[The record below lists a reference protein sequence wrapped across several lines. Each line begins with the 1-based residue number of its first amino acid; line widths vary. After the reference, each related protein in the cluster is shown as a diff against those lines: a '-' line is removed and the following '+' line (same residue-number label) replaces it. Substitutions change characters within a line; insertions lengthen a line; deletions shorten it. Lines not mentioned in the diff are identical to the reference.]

1 MTDVKKKTEKKAEDT
16 TEGHQKEPIEKT
28 RPTSEEPKKEDAVE
42 ASEKIEE
49 KPDVEKV
56 KKPVLE
62 TPTEEKTV
70 EDKSK
75 EGKTKE
81 QQIKTVET
89 SEDKAEKPVLET
101 STEKVETI
109 EEPKEKLEK
118 EQPKEQQVET
128 VKTPEIKKEKTETKE
143 TTPKEKPVE
152 TKPQKATEEPK
163 KPAKKK
169 DEVDEDFQYIV
180 RIANTDIDGD
190 KTVVMGIAQIKG
202 IGRHMAVLVADAT
215 GLDKKLKM
223 GKLTDKQIEKIK
235 VIVEDIESIAP
246 GWMLNHRKDIDTG
259 EDIHLV
265 GGDVEL
271 RLRDDVNLLKM
282 IRSYRGIR
290 HETGLSVRGQRT
302 RANNRRGLALG
313 VSKKR
318 PGA

>member
-1 MTDVKKKTEKKAEDT
+1 LTDEKKKTEKKAEET
-16 TEGHQKEPIEKT
+16 TKEPEKE
-28 RPTSEEPKKEDAVE
+28 RVEKSQPASEEKVEESISEEPKKEDAVE
-42 ASEKIEE
+42 TSEKGEE
-49 KPDVEKV
+49 KPDVKKV
-56 KKPVLE
+56 DKPVLE
-62 TPTEEKTV
+62 TSTEEKTV
-70 EDKSK
+70 EDKP
-75 EGKTKE
+75 
-81 QQIKTVET
+81 
-89 SEDKAEKPVLET
+89 EKGEN
-101 STEKVETI
+101 
-109 EEPKEKLEK
+109 
-118 EQPKEQQVET
+118 KEQQVET
-128 VKTPEIKKEKTETKE
+128 VETSESKKEKTESKE
-143 TTPKEKPVE
+143 TQPKEKPVE
-152 TKPQKATEEPK
+152 TKPQKVTEEPK

-180 RIANTDIDGD
+180 RIANTDIDGG

-215 GLDKKLKM
+215 GIDKKLKM
-223 GKLTDKQIEKIK
+223 GKLTDNQIDKIK

-259 EDIHLV
+259 DDIHLISTKV
-265 GGDVEL
+265 DL

-302 RANNRRGLALG
+302 RANNRKGLALG